1 MRLRIAR
8 ESAVLDLTVRIG
20 SRNLVNY
27 EIVNAGHVTDAQR
40 TRRVAWM
47 RAEAETQAVH

>member
-8 ESAVLDLTVRIG
+8 DSAVLDLAVRIG

-27 EIVNAGHVTDAQR
+27 EIVNAGRVTEAQR
-40 TRRVAWM
+40 ARRAAWM
-47 RAEAETQAVH
+47 RSEAETEAAH